1 MRAPQ
6 RRTPIP
12 RLHALLPCLALLA
25 APLFACSSLD
35 APEPEAVPAFG
46 QTAVNSTEL
55 AEGEYL
61 VRLPP
66 SQEAAGMSA
75 LRSLISRHGAEVR
88 HAYSA
93 RVGLDD
99 TLHVRATPEGLAAM
113 RAEWPGLTV
122 QRAVM
127 RYPSELAC
135 GDGTCASDEDQ
146 QPYRTATC
154 SVDCGVPPPRQ
165 QRDELGNSPQVASVG
180 ALTAWTR
187 TRGDKVKVC
196 VLDTGYDAGPP
207 SMHAD
212 RPLKL
217 EGGYNLPDDN
227 PNFAASDLHGTH
239 VAGIIAARVNG
250 TGMAGVAPE
259 VTLRIYNVFS
269 LVDGR
274 LGATDGDIIAGID
287 RALGDGCQIINMSF
301 GGGYDSVLEHVALS
315 RAYAQG
321 VLLIAASGNAE
332 DASLGQIRTATS
344 YPAAYPE
351 VLAVGALQPDEA
363 IAPFSSTGPV
373 VQLSAPGVAIYS
385 SVPVQSGDRQATLTC
400 ELPGRGAV
408 PFASS
413 APLGGSGTPLS
424 GVEIAAC
431 GFGSVADIAACS
443 SPIAGRLALI
453 QRGPT
458 ATGTMAIPFT
468 DKIRNAR
475 AKGAVGIILYNHRS
489 GPADQAGALL
499 TDIDIG
505 GGLPVPVLTLAAGDG
520 EFLAERLKAREA
532 IRCTAAAKASDWAV
546 LDGTSMA
553 APVVSGVAALILS
566 ANPGLS
572 NVALR
577 QLLVETAVDLG
588 APGRDDAYGFGRVD
602 AMRALTQG
610 TPLGVCGD
618 GRIDET
624 SELCE
629 GAKVDGA
636 SCELLGFD
644 NVAGSSVMCNA
655 GCSGLDT
662 SGCKCLPGHSPFAVN
677 VRIIRNYLRGTLTGS
692 LMFYEVSLEGQPV
705 RGAYARLTL
714 SRDGKPL
721 REGQL
726 GPSGVNGTITHW
738 QSETGN
744 GLPAG
749 EYEVSGVI
757 TKGAG
762 RCHDDQPITPF
773 RITLKN

>member
-1 MRAPQ
+1 M
-6 RRTPIP
+6 
-12 RLHALLPCLALLA
+12 
-25 APLFACSSLD
+25 
-35 APEPEAVPAFG
+35 
-46 QTAVNSTEL
+46 
-55 AEGEYL
+55 
-61 VRLPP
+61 RLPP

-75 LRSLISRHGAEVR
+75 LKSLVVRHGAEVR
-88 HAYSA
+88 NAYSA

-113 RAEWPGLTV
+113 RAEWPSLDV

-127 RYPSELAC
+127 RYPSALSC
-135 GDGTCASDEDQ
+135 GDSSCDSDEDAR
-146 QPYRTATC
+146 PDRTTTC
-154 SVDCGVPPPRQ
+154 SVDCGVPPAREK
-165 QRDELGNSPQVASVG
+165 RDELGNSPQVATVG
-180 ALTAWTR
+180 ALAAWTR

-196 VLDTGYDAGPP
+196 VLDTGYDTGPG
-207 SMHAD
+207 SMHTD

-227 PNFAASDLHGTH
+227 LDFRASNLHGTH
-239 VAGIIAARVNG
+239 VAGIIAARVNSA
-250 TGMAGVAPE
+250 GMVGIAPE
-259 VTLRIYNVFS
+259 VTLRAYNVFS
-269 LVDGR
+269 LRDGR
-274 LGATDGDIIAGID
+274 LGASDGDIIAGID

-301 GGGYDSVLEHVALS
+301 GGGYDSVLEHVALA
-315 RAYAQG
+315 RAYTQG

-332 DASLGQIRTATS
+332 DASQGQIRTAYS

-351 VLAVGALQPDEA
+351 VLAVGALQPDEV

-385 SVPVQSGDRQATLTC
+385 SVPVQSGDRQATLSCDLT
-400 ELPGRGAV
+400 GRGAV
-408 PFASS
+408 AFAST
-413 APLGGSGTPLS
+413 APLGGSGTPLG
-424 GVEIAAC
+424 GVELAAC

-443 SPIAGRLALI
+443 SPLAGKVALI

-489 GPADQAGALL
+489 GAADQAGALL

-520 EFLAERLKAREA
+520 EFLADSLKNRET
-532 IRCTAAAKASDWAV
+532 IRCTASAKATDWAV

-602 AMRALTQG
+602 AVRALNQG
-610 TPLGVCGD
+610 SPLGVCGD
-618 GRIDET
+618 GRVDET
-624 SELCE
+624 SEMCD

-636 SCELLGFD
+636 TCDLLGFD
-644 NVAGSSVMCNA
+644 TVAGSSVVCNTT
-655 GCSGLDT
+655 CSGLDT
-662 SGCKCLPGHSPFAVN
+662 SGCKCLPSHSPFEVN
-677 VRIIRNYLRGTLTGS
+677 LRVMRNYLRGTVSGS
-692 LMFYEVSLEGQPV
+692 LVFYEVSLEGQPV
-705 RGAYARLTL
+705 RGAYAKLAL
-714 SRDGKPL
+714 LRDGKVV

-726 GPSGVNGTITHW
+726 GPSGANGSITHW
-738 QSETGN
+738 LPETGN

-749 EYEVSGVI
+749 EYEVTGVI
-757 TKGAG
+757 TKAAG

-773 RITLKN
+773 RVTIKS